1 MKGEQGVRSS
11 ISMEL
16 SERGERVL
24 EEELIDKVRS
34 GSDHAFRLL
43 IERYK
48 DQVFRTVYAVLR
60 NQKDAEDASQEVF
73 VKIYTSLSQ
82 YENQGFKTWI
92 TRIAVNHAIDC
103 KRKAARRNE
112 EITGSAVQPPKED
125 ILLQRLDSVEAK
137 FEEKQLRLLVR
148 RRIGE
153 LPENYRR
160 VIHDYYIEEKSYKKI
175 AEEQEVEVKTIE
187 TKLYRARLWMRKH
200 WKEEDFQ

>member
-1 MKGEQGVRSS
+1 
-11 ISMEL
+11 MERL
-16 SERGERVL
+16 GRGERVL
-24 EEELIDKVRS
+24 EEELIKKVRN
-34 GSDHAFRLL
+34 GSDQAFRIL

-73 VKIYTSLSQ
+73 VKIYTSLSR

-112 EITGSAVQPPKED
+112 DVTGSVIQPPKDD
-125 ILLQRLDSVEAK
+125 ILQEKLESVEAK

-148 RRIGE
+148 QRLGE
-153 LPENYRR
+153 MPENYRR

-187 TKLYRARLWMRKH
+187 TKLYRARLWMKKH
-200 WKEEDFQ
+200 WREEDFR